1 MYKQSSLSDEP
12 TTFLDPNTL
21 SEDGTIALKDYSFS
35 EDGNLLAYTL
45 SESGSDWVTI
55 QIRDVESAK
64 DHLEILKRVKFT
76 SLAWTHDNKGLFYN
90 VSF

>member
-1 MYKQSSLSDEP
+1 MSDEP